1 MSMKRI
7 SCRETLLLPRHFT
20 KSESLNFKT
29 ESCQSK
35 FNLFFVMV
43 VCLSSVFK
51 NLSYLL
57 KQSFSKLQV
66 MTKSHSFLALGDC
79 AVFFRT
85 WLLCYVILLLTL
97 VRRFSVLGARAVF
110 PRTWRSTVFPVLGAH
125 AVFFALGARAMFSH
139 AWRSSFVSCTWR
151 SVEFSCAWRP
161 CCALT
166 HLTSTLCTFCACY
179 CVHHEM

>member
-1 MSMKRI
+1 MSLLTLKRNRTRANSI
-7 SCRETLLLPRHFT
+7 F
-20 KSESLNFKT
+20 
-29 ESCQSK
+29 
-35 FNLFFVMV
+35 FFVLA

-51 NLSYLL
+51 NLSYLF

-97 VRRFSVLGARAVF
+97 VRRFS
-110 PRTWRSTVFPVLGAH
+110 VLGAH

-166 HLTSTLCTFCACY
+166 HLTSTLCTCSY
-179 CVHHEM
+179 CVHHKM

>member
-1 MSMKRI
+1 MSLLTLKRN
-7 SCRETLLLPRHFT
+7 RVRA
-20 KSESLNFKT
+20 
-29 ESCQSK
+29 
-35 FNLFFVMV
+35 NLIFFFVV
-43 VCLSSVFK
+43 AVCLSSLFK
-51 NLSYLL
+51 NFSYLL
-57 KQSFSKLQV
+57 KQSFVKLQV

-85 WLLCYVILLLTL
+85 WLLCYVILRLTL

-110 PRTWRSTVFPVLGAH
+110 PRTWRSTVFPVLGAHAVFFSLGAHAVFFSLGAH

-166 HLTSTLCTFCACY
+166 HLTSSLCTCSY
-179 CVHHEM
+179 CVHHKM

>member
-1 MSMKRI
+1 MA
-7 SCRETLLLPRHFT
+7 
-20 KSESLNFKT
+20 
-29 ESCQSK
+29 
-35 FNLFFVMV
+35 

-66 MTKSHSFLALGDC
+66 MTKSHSFLAPGDC

-125 AVFFALGARAMFSH
+125 AVFFSLGAHAVFFSLGAHAVFFALGARAMFSH

-166 HLTSTLCTFCACY
+166 HLTSTLCTCSY
-179 CVHHEM
+179 CVHHKM

>member
-1 MSMKRI
+1 MA
-7 SCRETLLLPRHFT
+7 
-20 KSESLNFKT
+20 
-29 ESCQSK
+29 
-35 FNLFFVMV
+35 
-43 VCLSSVFK
+43 VCLSSVFI
-51 NLSYLL
+51 NLNYFL
-57 KQSFSKLQV
+57 KQSFVKLQV

-85 WLLCYVILLLTL
+85 WLLCYVILRLTL

-110 PRTWRSTVFPVLGAH
+110 PRTWRSTVFPVLGAHAVFFSLGAH

-166 HLTSTLCTFCACY
+166 HLTSTLCTCSY
-179 CVHHEM
+179 CVHRKTL

>member
-1 MSMKRI
+1 MSLLTLKRN
-7 SCRETLLLPRHFT
+7 RVRA
-20 KSESLNFKT
+20 
-29 ESCQSK
+29 
-35 FNLFFVMV
+35 NLIFFFVMA

-66 MTKSHSFLALGDC
+66 MTKSHSFLAPGDC

-166 HLTSTLCTFCACY
+166 HLTSTLCTCSY
-179 CVHHEM
+179 CVHRKTL